1 MSRIEYIRNRLFI
14 DGINCKFDKDDTCQ
28 CSTPGCP
35 YRVKVVTAINA
46 FGKKEAV
53 AVANVLFEHHWHDE
67 TNESVKNKRK
77 RTAAEVRMLTEKPDG
92 WEEIAVQHARMKEKI
107 TLEGLGLHS
116 DLFKKKVE
124 KDYALKHPHLSG
136 AEIKANTKSK
146 MTPSS
151 VLMSRKRDM
160 ERHQRPTTL
169 SEIVASRYH
178 LTIGNIGDDVIVF
191 GTKTSLELLATTS
204 TIQCDGTFSCCP
216 RGYSQLYIFHGMVNN
231 VTYPLVYALI
241 RGKDQKTYSNLFSL
255 VETIAETNGLTL
267 FHRHVDIVIDFEKA
281 AMNEM
286 TALVG
291 DMRVHGC
298 YFHFSQSLF
307 RNLGKLKNSYLRGKN
322 KDEVDDDVV
331 VYRLVRCLMALPH
344 LPLELVTE
352 ETILDIRKAFKI
364 KDRRVAGNVDVFI
377 NDYLI
382 KYYVEEGCVYPPPF
396 WNVCGELVRTNN
408 SAESSH
414 CFLNRKV
421 EGSLTAWRFIAI
433 IQRQMH
439 NTRKEIEGGCHSHSK
454 GINAHINTLLNRELY
469 SLFIGETTLLKYL
482 ERCSLIVQLKNQG
495 ERACLSGFE

>member
-1 MSRIEYIRNRLFI
+1 
-14 DGINCKFDKDDTCQ
+14 
-28 CSTPGCP
+28 
-35 YRVKVVTAINA
+35 
-46 FGKKEAV
+46 
-53 AVANVLFEHHWHDE
+53 
-67 TNESVKNKRK
+67 
-77 RTAAEVRMLTEKPDG
+77 
-92 WEEIAVQHARMKEKI
+92 
-107 TLEGLGLHS
+107 
-116 DLFKKKVE
+116 
-124 KDYALKHPHLSG
+124 
-136 AEIKANTKSK
+136 

-151 VLMSRKRDM
+151 VFMSRKRDM

-322 KDEVDDDVV
+322 KDEVDDEVV
-331 VYRLVRCLMALPH
+331 VHRLVRCLMALPH

-352 ETILDIRKAFKI
+352 ETILNIRKAFKI
-364 KDRRVAGNVDVFI
+364 KNRHVAGNVDVFI

-382 KYYVEEGCVYPPPF
+382 KYYVEEGCVYPRLF
-396 WNVCGELVRTNN
+396 GMSAASSYEQTIARRVRTV
-408 SAESSH
+408 
-414 CFLNRKV
+414 F
-421 EGSLTAWRFIAI
+421 
-433 IQRQMH
+433 
-439 NTRKEIEGGCHSHSK
+439 
-454 GINAHINTLLNRELY
+454 
-469 SLFIGETTLLKYL
+469 
-482 ERCSLIVQLKNQG
+482 
-495 ERACLSGFE
+495 